1 MGNLTGWTLV
11 LLAGTL
17 NCAGNL
23 LLKQSRLQ
31 AGGSSL
37 SELLLSPWFLGG
49 LGCYGINVIVF
60 AMALDRLPIS
70 VAYPVLAG
78 LGFLLIAILAK
89 WLFGETVAP
98 IQWLGVGLILIGI
111 ILATRS

>member
-1 MGNLTGWTLV
+1 MGNLTSWTLV
-11 LLAGTL
+11 LIAGTL

-31 AGGSSL
+31 TSGL
-37 SELLLSPWFLGG
+37 NLLDFLLSPWFLSG
-49 LGCYGINVIVF
+49 LACYGVNVIVF

-78 LGFLLIAILAK
+78 LGFMLIAILAR
-89 WLFGETVAP
+89 WLFGETVSQ
-98 IQWLGVGLILIGI
+98 IQWLGVSLILIGI